1 MATSNIPAPDVVTY
15 TPPGISWTA
24 PEKSRPWQQPP
35 QYTDI
40 MDVANSYIIA
50 LSSEGAMDNVL
61 DALETKVPISV
72 IAQSVMLNG
81 VSEGRHTMDAG
92 LLVMPVIMEMM
103 LSIAMLN
110 DIKTVMYPDDYDKDS
125 TVSNR
130 TARLAVE
137 KAMKKIE
144 AAAEPAKEEKP
155 VGGLMARKQKEVV

>member
-1 MATSNIPAPDVVTY
+1 MATNNIPAPDVVTY
-15 TPPGISWTA
+15 TAPGISWTA

-50 LSSEGAMDNVL
+50 FSAENAMDNML

-72 IAQSVMLNG
+72 IAQSIMLNG

-92 LLVMPVIMEMM
+92 LLVMPVLMEMM

-110 DIKTVMYPDDYDKDS
+110 NIKTVMYPDDYDKDS

>member
-1 MATSNIPAPDVVTY
+1 MQPNKSSPLDVIQPVA
-15 TPPGISWTA
+15 PGISWTA

-50 LSSEGAMDNVL
+50 FSTENAMDNML

-72 IAQSVMLNG
+72 IAQSIMLNG

-92 LLVMPVIMEMM
+92 ILVMPVLMEMM

-110 DIKTVMYPDDYDKDS
+110 NIKTVMYPDDYDRES

>member
-1 MATSNIPAPDVVTY
+1 MATNNIPAPDVVTY
-15 TPPGISWTA
+15 TAPGISWTA

-50 LSSEGAMDNVL
+50 FSAENAMDNML

-72 IAQSVMLNG
+72 IAQSIMLNG

-92 LLVMPVIMEMM
+92 LLVMPVLMEMM

-110 DIKTVMYPDDYDKDS
+110 GIKTVMYPDDYDKDS
-125 TVSNR
+125 TVSSR

>member
-1 MATSNIPAPDVVTY
+1 MATSNITAPDVVTY

-50 LSSEGAMDNVL
+50 FSAENVMDDML

-72 IAQSVMLNG
+72 IAQSIMLTG

-92 LLVMPVIMEMM
+92 ILVMPVIMEML

-110 DIKTVMYPDDYDKDS
+110 DIKTVMYPNDYDRES

-144 AAAEPAKEEKP
+144 VAAEPAKEEKP
-155 VGGLMARKQKEVV
+155 VSGLMARKQKEVV

>member
-72 IAQSVMLNG
+72 IAQSVMLTG

-92 LLVMPVIMEMM
+92 LLVMPVLMEMM

>member
-1 MATSNIPAPDVVTY
+1 MATNNIPAPDVVTY
-15 TPPGISWTA
+15 TAPGISWTA

-50 LSSEGAMDNVL
+50 FSAENAMDNML

-72 IAQSVMLNG
+72 IAQSIMLNG

-92 LLVMPVIMEMM
+92 LLVMPVLMEMM

-110 DIKTVMYPDDYDKDS
+110 GIKTVMYPDDYDKDS

>member
-1 MATSNIPAPDVVTY
+1 MATNNIPAPDVVTY
-15 TPPGISWTA
+15 TAPGISWTA

-50 LSSEGAMDNVL
+50 FSSENAMDNML

-72 IAQSVMLNG
+72 IAQSIMLNG

-92 LLVMPVIMEMM
+92 LLVMPVLMEMM

-125 TVSNR
+125 TVSSR

-155 VGGLMARKQKEVV
+155 VGGLI

>member
-1 MATSNIPAPDVVTY
+1 
-15 TPPGISWTA
+15 
-24 PEKSRPWQQPP
+24 
-35 QYTDI
+35 
-40 MDVANSYIIA
+40 
-50 LSSEGAMDNVL
+50 MDNML

-72 IAQSVMLNG
+72 IAQSIMLNG

-92 LLVMPVIMEMM
+92 ILVMPVLMEMM

-110 DIKTVMYPDDYDKDS
+110 NIKTVMYPDDYDKES

-130 TARLAVE
+130 MARLAVK
-137 KAMKKIE
+137 KAMEKIE

>member
-1 MATSNIPAPDVVTY
+1 
-15 TPPGISWTA
+15 
-24 PEKSRPWQQPP
+24 
-35 QYTDI
+35 

-50 LSSEGAMDNVL
+50 FSTENAMDNML

-72 IAQSVMLNG
+72 IAQSIMLNG

-92 LLVMPVIMEMM
+92 ILVMPVLMEMM

-110 DIKTVMYPDDYDKDS
+110 DIKTVMYPDDYDRES

>member
-1 MATSNIPAPDVVTY
+1 
-15 TPPGISWTA
+15 
-24 PEKSRPWQQPP
+24 
-35 QYTDI
+35 

-50 LSSEGAMDNVL
+50 FSSENAMDNML

-72 IAQSVMLNG
+72 IAQSIMLNG

-92 LLVMPVIMEMM
+92 LLVMPVLMEMM

-125 TVSNR
+125 TVSSR

>member
-1 MATSNIPAPDVVTY
+1 MATNNIPAPDVVTY
-15 TPPGISWTA
+15 TAPGISWTA

-50 LSSEGAMDNVL
+50 FSSENAMDNLL

-110 DIKTVMYPDDYDKDS
+110 GIKTVMYPDDYDKDS

>member
-1 MATSNIPAPDVVTY
+1 MATNNIPAPDVVTY
-15 TPPGISWTA
+15 TAPGISWTA

-50 LSSEGAMDNVL
+50 FSTENAMDNML

-110 DIKTVMYPDDYDKDS
+110 GIKTVMYPDDYDKDS